1 MKKTPAELQAEIK
14 ALKANIARYKKE
26 SKALREN
33 LDQLV
38 TDAKLAKMH
47 IDNREGG
54 AAWEVLDDSL
64 TSIGRN

>member
-14 ALKANIARYKKE
+14 DLKANIARYKKE
-26 SKALREN
+26 IKALREN
-33 LDQLV
+33 FDQLV
-38 TDAKLAKMH
+38 TDAKLAKKYLDTH
-47 IDNREGG
+47 EGG